1 MARMWMGIALISGA
15 LLTSCS
21 ELGDFDR
28 VKEDFHYSY
37 PLQPGGRLELDNRNG
52 SIDIVGWDR
61 SSIDV
66 SGTKFAQTASL
77 LKQIKINVSV
87 NGNNA
92 SIATEWPRSSWH
104 GSQGAKY
111 MIRVPRQTVLTRAQ
125 TTNGS
130 VSVEDLEGGGRV
142 SSTNGRISMARDT
155 GDYDLH
161 TTNGAIELEE
171 CSGSERAHTT
181 NGAVRGRLKAGSI
194 DSQSTNGAIELT
206 LMQPANGQAIRASTT
221 NGGIVLA
228 LAEFH
233 DNPVNAE
240 TRNGGV
246 TLRLPSD
253 INARINAET
262 RLAGITNSLTLSSTD
277 ENSKHRL
284 SGQLGKGGPLI
295 SATTT
300 TGGVHLERY

>member
-1 MARMWMGIALISGA
+1 MTRMWMGIALISGA
-15 LLTSCS
+15 LLTSCG

-28 VKEDFHYSY
+28 AKEDFHYSY

-61 SSIDV
+61 NAIDV
-66 SGTKFAQTASL
+66 SGTKFAPTANL
-77 LKQIKINVSV
+77 LQQIKINVSV

-92 SIATEWPRSSWH
+92 SVGTEWPKDLWH
-104 GSQGAKY
+104 GSYGAKY
-111 MIRVPRQTVLTRAQ
+111 MIRVPRQITLSRAQ

-130 VSVEDLEGGGRV
+130 VSVEDLEGGGHV
-142 SSTNGRISMARDT
+142 TSTNGRISMARDT

-206 LMQPANGQAIRASTT
+206 LMQPSSGQPIRASTT

-233 DNPVNAE
+233 DNPVSAQ

-253 INARINAET
+253 INAKINAET
-262 RLAGITNSLTLSSTD
+262 SISSISNNLTMSSTD

-300 TGGVHLERY
+300 TGSVHLERY

>member
-1 MARMWMGIALISGA
+1 MRRMWMGIALMSSA

-28 VKEDFHYSY
+28 AKEDFHYSY

-61 SSIDV
+61 NTIDV
-66 SGTKFAQTASL
+66 SGTKFAPSADRLQ
-77 LKQIKINVSV
+77 QIKINVSV
-87 NGNNA
+87 SGNSA
-92 SIATEWPRSSWH
+92 SIATEWPKDSWH
-104 GSQGAKY
+104 GSYGAKY
-111 MIRVPRQTVLTRAQ
+111 MIRVPRQTALSRAQ

-130 VSVEDLEGGGRV
+130 VSVEDLEGGGHV
-142 SSTNGRISMARDT
+142 TSTNGRISMARDT

-161 TTNGAIELEE
+161 TTNGAIELEQ

-194 DSQSTNGAIELT
+194 ESQSTNGAIELT
-206 LMQPANGQAIRASTT
+206 LMQPSNGQSIRASTT

-233 DNPVNAE
+233 ENPISAK
-240 TRNGGV
+240 TSNGGV
-246 TLRLPSD
+246 TLRLPSE
-253 INARINAET
+253 INAQINAET
-262 RLAGITNSLTLSSTD
+262 RLSRISNNLTLSSTD

-295 SATTT
+295 SAITT
-300 TGGVHLERY
+300 TGSVHLERY

>member
-1 MARMWMGIALISGA
+1 MTRIWMGMALIGGA
-15 LLTSCS
+15 LLTSCGD
-21 ELGDFDR
+21 LGDFDR

-37 PLQPGGRLELDNRNG
+37 PLQPGGRLELENRNG

-61 SSIDV
+61 NAIDV
-66 SGTKFAQTASL
+66 SGTKFARTTDRLQ
-77 LKQIKINVSV
+77 QIKINVNVS
-87 NGNNA
+87 GNDV
-92 SIATEWPRSSWH
+92 SISTEWPKDSWH
-104 GSQGAKY
+104 GSYGAKY
-111 MIRVPRQTVLTRAQ
+111 MIRVPRQTALSRAQ

-130 VSVEDLEGGGRV
+130 VSVEDLEGGGHV
-142 SSTNGRISMARDT
+142 TSTNGRISMARDT

-206 LMQPANGQAIRASTT
+206 LMQPSNGEPIRASTT

-233 DNPVNAE
+233 DNALNAQ
-240 TRNGGV
+240 TTNGSV
-246 TLRLPSD
+246 TLRLPGD
-253 INARINAET
+253 TNARINAET
-262 RLAGITNSLTLSSTD
+262 RLSSISNNLTLSSTD

-300 TGGVHLERY
+300 TGGVHFERY

>member
-1 MARMWMGIALISGA
+1 MTRMWMGIALISGA

-21 ELGDFDR
+21 ELGGFDR

-61 SSIDV
+61 NMIDV
-66 SGTKFAQTASL
+66 SGTKSAPTTDRLQ
-77 LKQIKINVSV
+77 QIKINVSV
-87 NGNNA
+87 SANTA
-92 SIATEWPRSSWH
+92 SVRTEWPKDSWH
-104 GSQGAKY
+104 GSYGAKY
-111 MIRVPRQTVLTRAQ
+111 MIRVPRQTTLSRAQ

-130 VSVEDLEGGGRV
+130 ISVEDLEGGGHV
-142 SSTNGRISMARDT
+142 TSTNGRISMARAT

-181 NGAVRGRLKAGSI
+181 NGAVRGRLKAGSV

-206 LMQPANGQAIRASTT
+206 LMQPSSSQPIRASTT

-233 DNPVNAE
+233 DNPISAE

-253 INARINAET
+253 INAKINAKT
-262 RLAGITNSLTLSSTD
+262 SVSSISNNLTLSSTD

-300 TGGVHLERY
+300 TGSVHLERY

>member
-1 MARMWMGIALISGA
+1 MTRLWMGIALISGA
-15 LLTSCS
+15 LLTSCG

-37 PLQPGGRLELDNRNG
+37 PLQPGARLELDNRNG
-52 SIDIVGWDR
+52 SIEIVGWDR
-61 SSIDV
+61 NTIDV
-66 SGTKFAQTASL
+66 SGTKFASTTDRLQ
-77 LKQIKINVSV
+77 QVKINVSV
-87 NGNNA
+87 SGNNA
-92 SIATEWPRSSWH
+92 LIATEWPKDSWH
-104 GSQGAKY
+104 GSYGAKY
-111 MIRVPRQTVLTRAQ
+111 MIRVPRRTTLTRAQ

-130 VSVEDLEGGGRV
+130 VSVEDAEGGGHV
-142 SSTNGRISMARDT
+142 TSTNGRISMARDT

-171 CSGSERAHTT
+171 CSGSERVHTT

-194 DSQSTNGAIELT
+194 ESESTNGAIELT
-206 LMQPANGQAIRASTT
+206 LMQPANGQPIRASTT
-221 NGGIVLA
+221 NGGIVIA

-233 DNPVNAE
+233 ENPISAR
-240 TRNGGV
+240 TSNGGV

-253 INARINAET
+253 INARISAET
-262 RLAGITNSLTLSSTD
+262 RISSISNGLTLSSTD

-284 SGQLGKGGPLI
+284 SGQLGMGGPLI

-300 TGGVHLERY
+300 TGSVRLERY

>member
-1 MARMWMGIALISGA
+1 MTRIGMGIALISGA
-15 LLTSCS
+15 MLTSCG

-37 PLQPGGRLELDNRNG
+37 PLQPGARLELDNRNG

-61 SSIDV
+61 NAMDV
-66 SGTKFAQTASL
+66 SGTKFASTADRL
-77 LKQIKINVSV
+77 QQIKINVSV
-87 NGNNA
+87 SGNNA
-92 SIATEWPRSSWH
+92 TISTEWPKESWH
-104 GSQGAKY
+104 GSYGAKY
-111 MIRVPRQTVLTRAQ
+111 MIRVPRQTALSRAQ

-130 VSVEDLEGGGRV
+130 VSVEDLEGGGHV
-142 SSTNGRISMARDT
+142 TSTNGRISMARDT

-161 TTNGAIELEE
+161 TTNGAIEIQE

-181 NGAVRGRLKAGSI
+181 NGAVRGRLKAGII

-206 LMQPANGQAIRASTT
+206 LMRPSDGQPIRASTT
-221 NGGIVLA
+221 NGGIVVS

-233 DNPVNAE
+233 DNPITAE

-253 INARINAET
+253 INAKINAET
-262 RLAGITNSLTLSSTD
+262 RLSSIGNNLTLSSTE

-284 SGQLGKGGPLI
+284 SAQLGKGGPLI

-300 TGGVHLERY
+300 TGSVHLERY

>member
-1 MARMWMGIALISGA
+1 MTRMWMGIVLLNGA
-15 LLTSCS
+15 LLTSCG

-61 SSIDV
+61 NAIDV
-66 SGTKFAQTASL
+66 SGTKFAPTANL
-77 LKQIKINVSV
+77 LQQIKVNVSV

-92 SIATEWPRSSWH
+92 SIATEWPKDSWH
-104 GSQGAKY
+104 GSYGAKY
-111 MIRVPRQTVLTRAQ
+111 MIRVPRQTTLTRTQ

-130 VSVEDLEGGGRV
+130 VSIEDLEGGGRV

-206 LMQPANGQAIRASTT
+206 LMQPSNGQPIRASTT

-233 DNPVNAE
+233 DNPVSAQ

-253 INARINAET
+253 INAKITAET
-262 RLAGITNSLTLSSTD
+262 SVSSISNNLTLTSTD

-284 SGQLGKGGPLI
+284 SGQLGKGGSLI

-300 TGGVHLERY
+300 TGSVHLERY